1 MIHRFSSSD
10 LGGGCHW
17 NSMGNQGEKYTMS
30 KENEGKYRDS
40 WKFVISL
47 FYFCQLFT
55 KFSAKNWNDNLA
67 EFFSNIF
74 FWMMVLGYRI
84 WIDIWMIISF
94 NDFLYETIH
103 IQQFDDTFVEELIGR
118 NNFPLRV
125 FDMLR
130 CYQKNQ
136 QTWELSWWKSFAH

>member
-1 MIHRFSSSD
+1 MSWFHGFSFERDRVLQYFFRLVDST
-10 LGGGCHW
+10 
-17 NSMGNQGEKYTMS
+17 KVVYKIPAMS
-30 KENEGKYRDS
+30 P
-40 WKFVISL
+40 L
-47 FYFCQLFT
+47 CTL
-55 KFSAKNWNDNLA
+55 KNWFHYFIFVSFSRNFLLKIEMIIWRNFFKH
-67 EFFSNIF
+67 FFSE
-74 FWMMVLGYRI
+74 WWLLGI